1 MQQAAD
7 NADKKDVEELATRVA
22 ADVAG
27 GLSTILVR
35 IGEQTGLF
43 AKLAEGMATSQAL
56 ADRAG
61 LAERYVREW
70 ASAMAAAGYI
80 SYEPASAGFFLTPAQ
95 ALVFVHAQAP
105 CYAPPFA
112 DLLIAVA
119 HDESKITEAFRT
131 GDGIAWGDHHACL
144 FCSTERLTGQMVLPH
159 LVRKWLPQVE
169 GGSARL
175 GSGLKIADIGC
186 GRGAAVIAMAKA
198 FPSAL
203 VYGFD
208 LHEPSIAYARAAAEQ
223 AGVPNVR
230 FIAGAAE
237 AVAEGGFDLAVIVD
251 ALHDM
256 GDPVAVAAN
265 VRTLLMPDGHF
276 LVIEPFAGDRLE
288 DNLTLSG
295 KFGYAAST
303 CICTPASLSQEGRA
317 ALGAQAGFARLR
329 AVLEQAGFSR
339 VRAIQNEPRHIVI
352 EAGG

>member
-1 MQQAAD
+1 MQQAGD
-7 NADKKDVEELATRVA
+7 QMEVEELATRVA

-43 AKLAEGMATSQAL
+43 TKLAEGEATSQEL

-70 ASAMAAAGYI
+70 ASAMAAA
-80 SYEPASAGFFLTPAQ
+80 SYVSYDPAAARFFLTPAQ
-95 ALVFVHAQAP
+95 ALVFARAQAP

-112 DLLIAVA
+112 DLLVAIA

-131 GDGIAWGDHHACL
+131 GEGIPWGDHHGCL
-144 FCSTERLTGQMVLPH
+144 FCSTERLTGQIVLPE
-159 LVRKWLPQVE
+159 LVGKWLPQIE

-198 FPSAL
+198 FPTAL
-203 VYGFD
+203 VHGFD
-208 LHEPSIAYARAAAEQ
+208 LHEPSIAHARQAAEH
-223 AGVPNVR
+223 AGVHNAQ
-230 FIAGAAE
+230 FTAGPAE
-237 AVAEGGFDLAVIVD
+237 AVEEDGFDLAVIID

-265 VRTLLMPDGHF
+265 VRKLLKPDGHF
-276 LVIEPFAGDRLE
+276 LVIEPFAEDRLE

-295 KFGYAAST
+295 KFAYAAST
-303 CICTPASLSQEGRA
+303 CICTPASLSQKGRA
-317 ALGAQAGFARLR
+317 ALGAQAGFKRLR
-329 AVLEQAGFSR
+329 DVLEQAGYSR
-339 VRAIQNEPRHIVI
+339 IRAIQNEPRHIVI
-352 EAGG
+352 EAGA